1 MMRFYYNKICRGF
14 DREETRSMYDEVDGN
29 PSACRKELA
38 EIMNGAGLIISSYL
52 LMTSHS
58 RKNLLLIN
66 DVMYIVGRIIESL
79 PDQATI

>member
-1 MMRFYYNKICRGF
+1 
-14 DREETRSMYDEVDGN
+14 MYDEVDGN